1 MLINGKTV
9 PVKEVIDMRDK
20 ISDFIRDH
28 KLISV
33 GSLGIGECITLHL
46 RFEEERAESDKKLLE
61 EYISE
66 NGWNDLVTVSIKS
79 NLPDG
84 IAEK

>member
-46 RFEEERAESDKKLLE
+46 RFEE
-61 EYISE
+61 
-66 NGWNDLVTVSIKS
+66 
-79 NLPDG
+79 
-84 IAEK
+84 